1 MSISLTVRSSRWPA
15 NAGPRHLPI
24 LLLGYIG
31 LRWGEVTAPAFCDV
45 DFNHRCGDIR
55 NAFFDVGGHVIL
67 GPKLFWFR
75 SLLVWISR
83 FRRLLKVLFAFLL
96 LSLEAMHLVHKFG

>member
-1 MSISLTVRSSRWPA
+1 MLRPSPKSPLRRPAGSARSARPGTPA
-15 NAGPRHLPI
+15 SWSDGMPQTIVPGQVI
-24 LLLGYIG
+24 
-31 LRWGEVTAPAFCDV
+31 DV

-55 NAFFDVGGHVIL
+55 NAFSDVGGHVIL